1 MVIIIVMIFIIG
13 LSVNIVFETIDAI
26 NDARGKPTNYTR
38 VLGYIGDGFQ
48 MICDIGLVVLS
59 FALVLMLGITIIL
72 MIKMAVFG

>member
-1 MVIIIVMIFIIG
+1 MVVIIVMLFIIG

-48 MICDIGLVVLS
+48 MLCAIGLVASS
-59 FALVLMLGITIIL
+59 FALVLMLGIAIIM
-72 MIKMAVFG
+72 MIKMVVFG